1 MESFTDDNIQA
12 KYREELATAL
22 ENRFNATVSFIMT
35 LDILGVPESTL
46 SRLNSMYQPNLSGLS
61 IEDEQWMI
69 NQSLV
74 DGVFN
79 QELFDHK
86 FPTGTIVEIDPGDYQ
101 FKPTYGYI
109 LTHPLENK

>member
-1 MESFTDDNIQA
+1 MNFTDDKIQA
-12 KYREELATAL
+12 KYKAELAEAL
-22 ENRFNATVSFIMT
+22 GNTFNDTVSFIMT
-35 LDILGVPESTL
+35 SDMLGVPESTL
-46 SRLNSMYQPNLSGLS
+46 SRLNKMYQPNLSGLS

-86 FPTGTIVEIDPGDYQ
+86 FPTGPIVEIDPGDYQ

-109 LTHPLENK
+109 LTLPLENK

>member
-1 MESFTDDNIQA
+1 M
-12 KYREELATAL
+12 
-22 ENRFNATVSFIMT
+22 
-35 LDILGVPESTL
+35 LGVPESTL
-46 SRLNSMYQPNLSGLS
+46 SRLNKMYQPNLSGLS

-79 QELFDHK
+79 QKLFDHK
-86 FPTGTIVEIDPGDYQ
+86 FPTGPIVEIDPGDYQ

-109 LTHPLENK
+109 LTLPLENK